1 MGSHGRITR
10 FQEILYSRPA
20 VMRTTSSNA
29 HPWLLIESRS
39 FLLLGLVLIGPAK
52 CLRLRGIGSLDA
64 RKATLC
70 PLRKN
75 LLMSFCPLRKTIK
88 VKRRRRLQCG
98 LSPRDPPVVAG
109 GSYVTLA
116 TYQQRSLR
124 TQAQVAGHL
133 VTANACTIAQS

>member
-1 MGSHGRITR
+1 MRSTKVEMGSHGRITR

-70 PLRKN
+70 PVSKN
-75 LLMSFCPLRKTIK
+75 LLMASRLNVVEDGNVGFHQGI
-88 VKRRRRLQCG
+88 RRWL
-98 LSPRDPPVVAG
+98 
-109 GSYVTLA
+109 LA
-116 TYQQRSLR
+116 ARM
-124 TQAQVAGHL
+124 
-133 VTANACTIAQS
+133 

>member
-1 MGSHGRITR
+1 MRSTKVEMGSHGRITR

-70 PLRKN
+70 PVSKN
-75 LLMSFCPLRKTIK
+75 LLVASRLNVVEDCNVGFHQGI
-88 VKRRRRLQCG
+88 RRWL
-98 LSPRDPPVVAG
+98 
-109 GSYVTLA
+109 LA
-116 TYQQRSLR
+116 ARM
-124 TQAQVAGHL
+124 
-133 VTANACTIAQS
+133 